1 MYVCIYTR
9 ETRNVMCSVYLPN
22 TILHKY
28 KMYAGCRTLCRS
40 IVCMYYLKQ
49 QQIRLDGRLDTL
61 CKMTFCT
68 CVVFNLPKIEKIYIL
83 GSDIIS
89 IVY

>member
-1 MYVCIYTR
+1 MYVYTR
-9 ETRNVMCSVYLPN
+9 ETRNVMCSVYL
-22 TILHKY
+22 ILFYINIKC
-28 KMYAGCRTLCRS
+28 MQVAELCVVVYS
-40 IVCMYYLKQ
+40 MYYSKQ